1 MKLSKLNI
9 SISAF
14 PVGSRYDF
22 PSNTALHA
30 CHQISFSY
38 VGGWKPCSYL
48 LSPHRAVFVNES
60 FLYGMHSSLHVMQGG
75 GGVKLKAWKRPV
87 GPLDVGQ
94 GEPSSRTPTSSS
106 AHQLHPLHP
115 GNTSGL
121 PSSGA
126 GTESR
131 RARLPFYNN
140 KIAKRLRLWLSL
152 IKRQPENCPLPRA
165 PALSL

>member
-38 VGGWKPCSYL
+38 EGGWKPCSYL

-75 GGVKLKAWKRPV
+75 GGLNWKHGSAQLDRWMWGKENRAV
-87 GPLDVGQ
+87 GHPPAAQ
-94 GEPSSRTPTSSS
+94 PISSIPSI
-106 AHQLHPLHP
+106 P
-115 GNTSGL
+115 GIPRVCPPAARG
-121 PSSGA
+121 
-126 GTESR
+126 R
-131 RARLPFYNN
+131 RAGGHVCLSTITKSPKGSGSGF
-140 KIAKRLRLWLSL
+140 LW
-152 IKRQPENCPLPRA
+152 
-165 PALSL
+165 